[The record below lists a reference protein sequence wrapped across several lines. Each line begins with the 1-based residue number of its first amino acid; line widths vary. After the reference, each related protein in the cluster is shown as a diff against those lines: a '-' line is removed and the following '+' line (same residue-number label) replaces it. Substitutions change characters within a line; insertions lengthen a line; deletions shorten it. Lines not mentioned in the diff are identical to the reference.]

1 MEEEEDDE
9 RDDDDDVKPVGLFQI
24 GINNGGNN
32 VDDASS
38 HAVRGLDVDPLPQ
51 TYKVEPRTA
60 PRSHYEVDRSTRR
73 IACTLDQGY
82 GNKMSSSSSSTIL
95 GLMGTLRQLLPQ
107 ELSNR
112 AAILEVI
119 QSVEYQVIVA
129 ELQRDS
135 KQLTKSLRER
145 LGDFIQALA
154 SSSIDD
160 TPTPTP
166 KAKKE
171 RKRKVKEVA
180 PRVIKKVKTERA
192 EEEQGPPRT
201 EEVRANLDYLSTLTP
216 EEISFLNPN
225 PHICE

>member
-1 MEEEEDDE
+1 M
-9 RDDDDDVKPVGLFQI
+9 
-24 GINNGGNN
+24 
-32 VDDASS
+32 
-38 HAVRGLDVDPLPQ
+38 
-51 TYKVEPRTA
+51 
-60 PRSHYEVDRSTRR
+60 
-73 IACTLDQGY
+73 
-82 GNKMSSSSSSTIL
+82 SSSSSTIL

-129 ELQRDS
+129 KLQRDS

-180 PRVIKKVKTERA
+180 PQVIKKVKTERA
-192 EEEQGPPRT
+192 EQGPPKT

-225 PHICE
+225 PRICE